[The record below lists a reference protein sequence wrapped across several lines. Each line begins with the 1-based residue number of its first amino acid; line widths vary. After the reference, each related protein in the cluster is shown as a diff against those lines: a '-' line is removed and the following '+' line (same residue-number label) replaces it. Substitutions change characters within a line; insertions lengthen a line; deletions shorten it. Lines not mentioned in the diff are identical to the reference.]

1 MSPKIASNI
10 RLDPELLEGMRSI
23 REALGIPVSEQVR
36 RAVNEWLHR
45 MLPEAARQVT
55 VQASRDMVWTTKVL
69 DRAERLVEAQRA
81 KKTVRTKTARKRVSP
96 RKQA

>member
-36 RAVNEWLHR
+36 RAVNEWLQR
-45 MLPEAARQVT
+45 MLPEAARQLKA
-55 VQASRDMVWTTKVL
+55 QFERDMARTAGVL
-69 DRAERLVEAQRA
+69 DRAERLVAARSV
-81 KKTVRTKTARKRVSP
+81 KKTPKTRTARKRAGT
-96 RKQA
+96 R